1 MIRFLDILLSG
12 TFLILLSPLFVFL
25 YILIYMGSKG
35 KGIFTQ
41 ERIGKGG
48 VKFKL
53 YKFRTMRQNADR
65 QGLIT
70 IGGKD
75 PRITCIG
82 LYIRKYKLDELPQLW
97 NVLIGD
103 MSFVG
108 PRPEVE
114 KYTKLYNE
122 EQKKVLSVRPGITDW
137 ASIRYMDENTI
148 LGKSKDPEK
157 AYVEQIMPDKIQYN
171 MIWINHQGVIEYF
184 KIIFFTV
191 IKLFR

>member
-97 NVLIGD
+97 NVLIGE

-114 KYTKLYNE
+114 KYTK
-122 EQKKVLSVRPGITDW
+122 R
-137 ASIRYMDENTI
+137 
-148 LGKSKDPEK
+148 
-157 AYVEQIMPDKIQYN
+157 
-171 MIWINHQGVIEYF
+171 
-184 KIIFFTV
+184 
-191 IKLFR
+191 

>member
-1 MIRFLDILLSG
+1 
-12 TFLILLSPLFVFL
+12 
-25 YILIYMGSKG
+25 MGSKG